1 MTYPATHQPQ
11 RQRSRIVSSGRSPSL
26 SVRSGLIILAVVAGF
41 GLGLLAFAVGP
52 KVVSAWQEKRWLKQ
66 AEPNLKQRNFNEAK
80 DSAQQALKING
91 DSLSAYEILAEITE
105 KQNRA
110 ETVGWRAQIA
120 RLRPRDTASQ
130 LNLASAA
137 LRFGQLDT
145 ARKALESVPQENRE
159 SASYHVVAGWL
170 ARAQGDEA
178 SQERH
183 FAAALEK
190 EPNNE
195 TYQYNLAAVRIK
207 LPDPQKQAQA
217 RTILERLAQS
227 APFRAGSLRALLN
240 DAIQQNNLEAADR
253 FAQELQLSPEVTFSD
268 ELLCL
273 DFYKKLDQKKLA
285 TLLEKV
291 KPLAAREPDDLAAL
305 MGWMNANGKSADVL
319 RWMDKLPSEKTAN
332 PPAAIE
338 VADAFSVQKNWSRLR
353 RWTKGGD
360 WGDSEYLR
368 LAYQAYARQ
377 RSRQEGADAESIWHD
392 AERACEENPEREIR
406 LARLASK
413 WNLPAQAEQ
422 LWLRVAHD
430 PLSRREAL
438 DSLFS
443 IYRANN
449 DLPNLYLT
457 AMRLHETSPD
467 EPLIAAEYARL
478 SILLDRN
485 TEEGRRVAKEAF
497 AHAPT
502 EAPCAVAQALSLNS
516 EGHPADGIAILQKL
530 PPEKLHDPRV
540 ALYLAVLLI
549 DDGKLDAAR
558 PFIDAA
564 NSGWVFPEETKL
576 LEETLQKHPPPAA
589 TPSASPQPSPAS
601 APASVSAPTPP
612 MKEILA
618 SPTLTETTRSHRTSA
633 PPMPVVLSEED
644 LSNQRRSRRCYGA
657 TKRNCLTSA

>member
-1 MTYPATHQPQ
+1 LNEWRAIGKNAMTYPVTHQAR
-11 RQRSRIVSSGRSPSL
+11 RQENKVARAGHTRSS
-26 SVRSGLIILAVVAGF
+26 SVRGGLIVLAVIAGF
-41 GLGLLAFAVGP
+41 ALGLIVLTIGP
-52 KVVSAWQEKRWLKQ
+52 KLASAWQESRWLRR
-66 AEPNLKQRNFNEAK
+66 AETNLKQGNFSAANEA
-80 DSAQQALKING
+80 ARQALAINR
-91 DSLSAYEILAEITE
+91 DSLSACEILAETTE

-145 ARKALESVPQENRE
+145 ARKALESVPKENRE

-190 EPNNE
+190 EPHNE

-207 LPDPQKQAQA
+207 LPDPQRQAQA
-217 RTILERLAQS
+217 RETLERLAKS
-227 APFRAGSLRALLN
+227 APFRVGSLRALLN
-240 DAIQQNNLEAADR
+240 DAIQRSNLEAADR
-253 FAQELQLSPEVTFSD
+253 FAQELQLSPQVTFSD
-268 ELLCL
+268 DLLCL

-291 KPLAAREPDDLAAL
+291 KSLAAREPDDLAAL
-305 MGWMNANGKSADVL
+305 MGWMNANGMSADVL
-319 RWMDKLPSEKTAN
+319 RWMEKLPPQKTAG

-338 VADAFSVQKNWSRLR
+338 VADALSTKKDWARLR

-360 WGDSEYLR
+360 WRESEYLR

-377 RSRQEGADAESIWHD
+377 QSRQEGSESLWHD

-438 DSLFS
+438 DSLFA

-478 SILLDRN
+478 SLLLDRN
-485 TEEGRRVAKEAF
+485 RDEGRHVAREAF
-497 AHAPT
+497 DQAPT
-502 EAPCAVAQALSLNS
+502 EPPCAVAQALFLNS
-516 EGHPADGIAILQKL
+516 EGRTADGIAILQKL

-540 ALYLAVLLI
+540 AIYLAVLLLT
-549 DDGKLDAAR
+549 DGKPEAAR
-558 PFIDAA
+558 EFIDEA
-564 NSGWVFPEETKL
+564 NSGFVFPEEKKL
-576 LEETLQKHPPPAA
+576 LEEAVQKHPLLPSPSP
-589 TPSASPQPSPAS
+589 TPQPSASPSSIIDLNHGAKNLS
-601 APASVSAPTPP
+601 SRA
-612 MKEILA
+612 
-618 SPTLTETTRSHRTSA
+618 TRRGISRVHKGF
-633 PPMPVVLSEED
+633 D
-644 LSNQRRSRRCYGA
+644 L
-657 TKRNCLTSA
+657 

>member
-1 MTYPATHQPQ
+1 MTYPVTHQPQ
-11 RQRSRIVSSGRSPSL
+11 REKNEIGRADQTHSSLGR
-26 SVRSGLIILAVVAGF
+26 RGLIVLAVIGGF
-41 GLGLLAFAVGP
+41 ALGLLVLTIGP
-52 KVVSAWQEKRWLKQ
+52 KLVSAWQESRWLRR
-66 AEPNLKQRNFNEAK
+66 AETNLKQGNFNA
-80 DSAQQALKING
+80 ANQAARHALEINR
-91 DSLSAYEILAEITE
+91 DSLSACEILAETTE

-120 RLRPRDTASQ
+120 RLRPGDIASQ

-137 LRFGQLDT
+137 LRFGQLDA
-145 ARKALESVPQENRE
+145 ARKALESVPKENRE

-170 ARAQGDEA
+170 ARAQGDDT

-183 FAAALEK
+183 FAAALER
-190 EPNNE
+190 EPDNE

-217 RTILERLAQS
+217 RATLERLAKS

-240 DAIQQNNLEAADR
+240 DAIQRSNLEAADR
-253 FAQELQLSPEVTFSD
+253 FAQELQLSPQVTFSD
-268 ELLCL
+268 DLLCL

-305 MGWMNANGKSADVL
+305 MEWMNANGKSAEVL
-319 RWMDKLPSEKTAN
+319 RWMEKLPPAKTVN

-338 VADAFSVQKNWSRLR
+338 VAAALGAQKNWARLR
-353 RWTKGGD
+353 RWTKGD
-360 WGDSEYLR
+360 SWGEFEYLR

-377 RSRQEGADAESIWHD
+377 QSRQEVTEAESLWHE

-413 WNLPAQAEQ
+413 WNLPTQAEQ

-457 AMRLHETSPD
+457 TMRLHETSPD

-478 SILLDRN
+478 SFLLDRN
-485 TEEGRRVAKEAF
+485 RDEGRRVAKEAF
-497 AHAPT
+497 DQAPT
-502 EAPCAVAQALSLNS
+502 QPPCAVAQALFLNLD
-516 EGHPADGIAILQKL
+516 GHTADGIAILQKL
-530 PPEKLHDPRV
+530 PPEKLHDPRL
-540 ALYLAVLLI
+540 ALYLAVLLLS
-549 DDGKLDAAR
+549 DGKPEAAR
-558 PFIDAA
+558 EFIDEA
-564 NSGWVFPEETKL
+564 NSGFVFPEEKKL
-576 LEETLQKHPPPAA
+576 LEEAVQKHPPVPSPSP
-589 TPSASPQPSPAS
+589 TPQPLPNASPFRP
-601 APASVSAPTPP
+601 
-612 MKEILA
+612 
-618 SPTLTETTRSHRTSA
+618 
-633 PPMPVVLSEED
+633 VLS
-644 LSNQRRSRRCYGA
+644 
-657 TKRNCLTSA
+657 

>member
-1 MTYPATHQPQ
+1 MTYPETHQAR
-11 RQRSRIVSSGRSPSL
+11 RQENKVARTGHTRSS
-26 SVRSGLIILAVVAGF
+26 SVRGGLIVLAVIAGF
-41 GLGLLAFAVGP
+41 ALGLIVLTIGP
-52 KVVSAWQEKRWLKQ
+52 KLVSAWQESRWLRR
-66 AEPNLKQRNFNEAK
+66 AETNLKQGNFSAANEA
-80 DSAQQALKING
+80 ARQALAINR
-91 DSLSAYEILAEITE
+91 DSLSACEILAETTE

-120 RLRPRDTASQ
+120 RLRPRDTANQ

-145 ARKALESVPQENRE
+145 ARKALESVPKENRD

-190 EPNNE
+190 EPHNE

-207 LPDPQKQAQA
+207 LPDPQRQAQA
-217 RTILERLAQS
+217 RETLERLAKS
-227 APFRAGSLRALLN
+227 APFRVGSLRALLN
-240 DAIQQNNLEAADR
+240 DAVQRSNLEAADR
-253 FAQELQLSPEVTFSD
+253 FAQELQLSPQVTFSD
-268 ELLCL
+268 DLLCL

-291 KPLAAREPDDLAAL
+291 KSLAAREPDDLAAL
-305 MGWMNANGKSADVL
+305 MGWMNANGMSADVL
-319 RWMDKLPSEKTAN
+319 RWMEKLPSEKTAT

-338 VADAFSVQKNWSRLR
+338 VADAFSAQKNWARLR
-353 RWTKGGD
+353 RWTKDDD

-377 RSRQEGADAESIWHD
+377 QSKQEGAKAETVWHN

-413 WNLPAQAEQ
+413 WKLPAQAEQ

-438 DSLFS
+438 DSLFA
-443 IYRANN
+443 IYRASN

-467 EPLIAAEYARL
+467 EPLISAEYARL
-478 SILLDRN
+478 SLLLDRN
-485 TEEGRRVAKEAF
+485 RDEGRRVAKEAF
-497 AHAPT
+497 DQAPT
-502 EAPCAVAQALSLNS
+502 EPPCAVAQALFLNS
-516 EGHPADGIAILQKL
+516 DGHAADGIAIVQKL
-530 PPEKLHDPRV
+530 PPEKLHDPRL
-540 ALYLAVLLI
+540 ALYLAVLLLN
-549 DDGKLDAAR
+549 DGKPEAAR
-558 PFIDAA
+558 EFIDEA
-564 NSGWVFPEETKL
+564 NSGFVFPEEKKL
-576 LEETLQKHPPPAA
+576 LEEAVQKHPLV
-589 TPSASPQPSPAS
+589 PSPSTTPQPSPN
-601 APASVSAPTPP
+601 
-612 MKEILA
+612 A
-618 SPTLTETTRSHRTSA
+618 SPSR
-633 PPMPVVLSEED
+633 PVLS
-644 LSNQRRSRRCYGA
+644 
-657 TKRNCLTSA
+657 

>member
-1 MTYPATHQPQ
+1 MTYPVTHQPRR
-11 RQRSRIVSSGRSPSL
+11 RQQHRVAWVGHARSPSFRL
-26 SVRSGLIILAVVAGF
+26 SLIVLAVIAGF
-41 GLGLLAFAVGP
+41 AFGLLVLSVGP
-52 KVVSAWQEKRWLKQ
+52 KLVSKWKESHWLKQ
-66 AEPNLKQRNFNEAK
+66 AETALKQGNLNAADDAAK
-80 DSAQQALKING
+80 QALQINH
-91 DSLSAYEILAEITE
+91 DSLSACEILAEATE

-120 RLRPRDTASQ
+120 RFRPRDTASQ

-145 ARKALESVPQENRE
+145 ARKALESVPKENRE

-190 EPNNE
+190 EPDNE

-207 LPDPQKQAQA
+207 LPDPQKQVRA
-217 RTILERLAQS
+217 RATLERLAKS

-240 DAIQQNNLEAADR
+240 DAIHRSNLEAADR
-253 FAQELQLSPEVTFSD
+253 FAQELQLSPQVTFSD
-268 ELLCL
+268 GLLCL

-305 MGWMNANGKSADVL
+305 MGWMNANGMSADVL
-319 RWMDKLPSEKTAN
+319 RWMEKLPPEKNAH

-338 VADAFSVQKNWSRLR
+338 VADAFSAQKNWAHLR
-353 RWTKGGD
+353 RWTKGDD
-360 WGDSEYLR
+360 WGESEYLR

-377 RSRQEGADAESIWHD
+377 QSRQEGTEAESLWHD

-438 DSLFS
+438 DSLFA

-478 SILLDRN
+478 SLLLDRN
-485 TEEGRRVAKEAF
+485 RDQGRRVAKQAF
-497 AHAPT
+497 DQAPT
-502 EAPCAVAQALSLNS
+502 EPPCAVAQALFLNL
-516 EGHPADGIAILQKL
+516 EGRTADGIAILQKL
-530 PPEKLHDPRV
+530 PSEKLHDPRL
-540 ALYLAVLLI
+540 ALYLAVLLLN
-549 DDGKLDAAR
+549 DGKPEAAR
-558 PFIDAA
+558 EFIDEA
-564 NSGWVFPEETKL
+564 NSGFVFPEEKKL
-576 LEETLQKHPPPAA
+576 LEEAVQKHPLI
-589 TPSASPQPSPAS
+589 PSPSTTPQPSPNPS
-601 APASVSAPTPP
+601 PP
-612 MKEILA
+612 R
-618 SPTLTETTRSHRTSA
+618 P
-633 PPMPVVLSEED
+633 VLS
-644 LSNQRRSRRCYGA
+644 
-657 TKRNCLTSA
+657 

>member
-1 MTYPATHQPQ
+1 MTYPATHQPR
-11 RQRSRIVSSGRSPSL
+11 RQGNKVVRAGRTHSS
-26 SVRSGLIILAVVAGF
+26 SVRGGLIVLALIAGF
-41 GLGLLAFAVGP
+41 GLGFLVLTIGP
-52 KVVSAWQEKRWLKQ
+52 KLVSAWQESRWLRKAETNLKQ
-66 AEPNLKQRNFNEAK
+66 ANFSAANEA
-80 DSAQQALKING
+80 ARQALQINR
-91 DSLSAYEILAEITE
+91 DSLSAYEILAEATE

-137 LRFGQLDT
+137 LRFGQLDA
-145 ARKALESVPQENRE
+145 ARKALENIPKENRE

-183 FAAALEK
+183 FAAALEQ

-217 RTILERLAQS
+217 RETLERLAKS

-240 DAIQQNNLEAADR
+240 DAIQRSDVKGADR
-253 FAQELQLSPEVTFSD
+253 FAQELQLSPQVTFSD
-268 ELLCL
+268 DLLCL

-291 KPLAAREPDDLAAL
+291 KPVAAREPDDLAAL
-305 MGWMNANGKSADVL
+305 MGWMNANSMSADVL
-319 RWMDKLPSEKTAN
+319 RWMEKLPPEKTAN

-338 VADAFSVQKNWSRLR
+338 VADAFSKQKNWVRLR
-353 RWTKGGD
+353 RWTKGNH
-360 WGDSEYLR
+360 WGESEYLR
-368 LAYQAYARQ
+368 LAYEAYARQ
-377 RSRQEGADAESIWHD
+377 QSRQEAAEAESVWHD

-438 DSLFS
+438 DSLFA
-443 IYRANN
+443 IYRASN

-457 AMRLHETSPD
+457 AMRLHETSPN

-478 SILLDRN
+478 SLLLDRN
-485 TEEGRRVAKEAF
+485 RDEGRRVAKEAF
-497 AHAPT
+497 DQAPT
-502 EAPCAVAQALSLNS
+502 EPPCAVAQALFLSS
-516 EGHPADGIAILQKL
+516 EGHAADGIAILQKL
-530 PPEKLHDPRV
+530 PPEQLHDPRV
-540 ALYLAVLLI
+540 ALYLAVLLLN
-549 DDGKLDAAR
+549 DGKPEAAR
-558 PFIDAA
+558 EFIDEA
-564 NSGWVFPEETKL
+564 NSGFVFPEEKKL
-576 LEETLQKHPPPAA
+576 LEEALQKHPLVPSPSA
-589 TPSASPQPSPAS
+589 TPPPSPNASPVRP
-601 APASVSAPTPP
+601 
-612 MKEILA
+612 
-618 SPTLTETTRSHRTSA
+618 
-633 PPMPVVLSEED
+633 VLS
-644 LSNQRRSRRCYGA
+644 
-657 TKRNCLTSA
+657 

>member
-1 MTYPATHQPQ
+1 VGQAQ
-11 RQRSRIVSSGRSPSL
+11 SPSFRL
-26 SVRSGLIILAVVAGF
+26 SLIVLAVIGGF
-41 GLGLLAFAVGP
+41 ALGLLVLSVGP
-52 KVVSAWQEKRWLKQ
+52 KLVSKWKESRWLKQ
-66 AEPNLKQRNFNEAK
+66 AETALKQNNFNAADDAAK
-80 DSAQQALKING
+80 QALQLNH
-91 DSLSAYEILAEITE
+91 DSLSACEILAEATE

-110 ETVGWRAQIA
+110 ETVVWRAEIA

-137 LRFGQLDT
+137 LRFGQLDA
-145 ARKALESVPQENRE
+145 ARKALESVPKENRE

-190 EPNNE
+190 EPHNE

-217 RTILERLAQS
+217 RSTLERLAKS
-227 APFRAGSLRALLN
+227 AAFRAGSLRALLT
-240 DAIQQNNLEAADR
+240 DAIQRSNLEAADR
-253 FAQELQLSPEVTFSD
+253 FAQELQLSPQVTFSD

-285 TLLEKV
+285 ALLEKV
-291 KPLAAREPDDLAAL
+291 KPLAARETDELAAL
-305 MGWMNANGKSADVL
+305 MGWMNANGRSADVL
-319 RWMDKLPSEKTAN
+319 RWMEKLPSEKTAR

-338 VADAFSVQKNWSRLR
+338 VADALSTKKDWARLR

-360 WGDSEYLR
+360 WGESEYLR

-377 RSRQEGADAESIWHD
+377 QSRQEAAEGESLWHE

-413 WNLPAQAEQ
+413 WNLSAQAEQ

-438 DSLFS
+438 DSLFA

-478 SILLDRN
+478 SLLLDRN
-485 TEEGRRVAKEAF
+485 REEGRRVAKEAF
-497 AHAPT
+497 DQSPT
-502 EAPCAVAQALSLNS
+502 EPPCAVAQALFLNS
-516 EGHPADGIAILQKL
+516 EGRTADGIAILQKL

-540 ALYLAVLLI
+540 ALYLALLLLN
-549 DDGKLDAAR
+549 DGKSDAAR
-558 PFIDAA
+558 EFIEEA
-564 NSGWVFPEETKL
+564 NSGFVFPEEKKL
-576 LEETLQKHPPPAA
+576 LEEALQKHPLV
-589 TPSASPQPSPAS
+589 PSPS
-601 APASVSAPTPP
+601 PTPQ
-612 MKEILA
+612 A
-618 SPTLTETTRSHRTSA
+618 SPTVSPA
-633 PPMPVVLSEED
+633 
-644 LSNQRRSRRCYGA
+644 A
-657 TKRNCLTSA
+657 

>member
-1 MTYPATHQPQ
+1 MTYPVTHQPH
-11 RQRSRIVSSGRSPSL
+11 RRKNNVARAGRTRSPS
-26 SVRSGLIILAVVAGF
+26 VRGGLIVLAVIVGF
-41 GLGLLAFAVGP
+41 ALGLIVLTIGP
-52 KVVSAWQEKRWLKQ
+52 RLVSAWQESRCLRK
-66 AEPNLKQRNFNEAK
+66 AEANLKQGNFSAANEA
-80 DSAQQALKING
+80 ARRALQINR
-91 DSLSAYEILAEITE
+91 DSLSACEILAETTE

-110 ETVGWRAQIA
+110 ETVGWRAEIA

-137 LRFGQLDT
+137 LRFGQLDS
-145 ARKALESVPQENRE
+145 ARKALESVPKENRE

-190 EPNNE
+190 EPHNE

-217 RTILERLAQS
+217 RATLERLAKS
-227 APFRAGSLRALLN
+227 APFRVGSLRVLLT
-240 DAIQQNNLEAADR
+240 DAIQRSDLEAADR
-253 FAQELQLSPEVTFSD
+253 FAQELQLSPQVTFSD
-268 ELLCL
+268 GLLCL

-291 KPLAAREPDDLAAL
+291 KPLAVREPDDLAAL
-305 MGWMNANGKSADVL
+305 MGWMDANGMSADVL
-319 RWMDKLPSEKTAN
+319 RWMEKLPAEKTAH

-338 VADAFSVQKNWSRLR
+338 VAEALSVQKNWARLR
-353 RWTKGGD
+353 RWTKDGD

-368 LAYQAYARQ
+368 LAYQAFARQ
-377 RSRQEGADAESIWHD
+377 QSRQEGAGAESVWHD

-438 DSLFS
+438 DSLFA

-457 AMRLHETSPD
+457 AMRLHDTSPD

-478 SILLDRN
+478 SLLLDRN
-485 TEEGRRVAKEAF
+485 RDEGRRVAKQAF
-497 AHAPT
+497 DQAPS
-502 EAPCAVAQALSLNS
+502 EPPCAVAQALFLDS
-516 EGHPADGIAILQKL
+516 EGHAADGIAILQKL
-530 PPEKLHDPRV
+530 SPEKLHDPRV
-540 ALYLAVLLI
+540 ALYLAVLLLN
-549 DDGKLDAAR
+549 DGKPEIAR
-558 PFIDAA
+558 EFIDAA
-564 NSGWVFPEETKL
+564 NSGFVFPEEKKL
-576 LEETLQKHPPPAA
+576 LQEAIQKHPPTA
-589 TPSASPQPSPAS
+589 TPSASPQASPA
-601 APASVSAPTPP
+601 
-612 MKEILA
+612 
-618 SPTLTETTRSHRTSA
+618 A
-633 PPMPVVLSEED
+633 PPTAKSA
-644 LSNQRRSRRCYGA
+644 SASRGREMSSRA
-657 TKRNCLTSA
+657 L

>member
-1 MTYPATHQPQ
+1 VTYPVTHQPQ
-11 RQRSRIVSSGRSPSL
+11 RRQQNKVAWVGRARSPSFRL
-26 SVRSGLIILAVVAGF
+26 SLIVLAVIAGF
-41 GLGLLAFAVGP
+41 ALGLVVLTVGP
-52 KVVSAWQEKRWLKQ
+52 KLVSKWKESRWLRQAETALKEGNFNAADDAAKQALQIDHDSVSAC
-66 AEPNLKQRNFNEAK
+66 
-80 DSAQQALKING
+80 
-91 DSLSAYEILAEITE
+91 EILAEATE

-110 ETVGWRAQIA
+110 ETVGWRAEIA

-137 LRFGQLDT
+137 LRFGQLDA
-145 ARKALESVPQENRE
+145 ARKALEGVPKENRE
-159 SASYHVVAGWL
+159 SSSYHVVAGWL

-190 EPNNE
+190 EPDNE

-217 RTILERLAQS
+217 RATLERLAKS

-240 DAIQQNNLEAADR
+240 DAIQRSNLEAADR
-253 FAQELQLSPEVTFSD
+253 FAQELQLSPQVTFSD
-268 ELLCL
+268 DLLCL

-305 MGWMNANGKSADVL
+305 MGWMNANGMSADVL
-319 RWMDKLPSEKTAN
+319 RWMEKLPPEKTAN

-338 VADAFSVQKNWSRLR
+338 VADAFSAQKNWARLR

-377 RSRQEGADAESIWHD
+377 QSRQEGSESLWHD

-413 WNLPAQAEQ
+413 WNLPTQAEQ

-438 DSLFS
+438 DSLYA

-478 SILLDRN
+478 SVLLDRN
-485 TEEGRRVAKEAF
+485 QDEGRRVAKEAF
-497 AHAPT
+497 DQAPT
-502 EAPCAVAQALSLNS
+502 EPPCAVAQALFLNL
-516 EGHPADGIAILQKL
+516 EGRAADGIAILQKL
-530 PPEKLHDPRV
+530 PPQKLHDPRL
-540 ALYLAVLLI
+540 ALYLAVLLLN
-549 DDGKLDAAR
+549 DGKFEAAR
-558 PFIDAA
+558 EFIDEA
-564 NSGWVFPEETKL
+564 NSGFVFPEEKKL
-576 LEETLQKHPPPAA
+576 LEEAVEKHPLV
-589 TPSASPQPSPAS
+589 PSPSTTPQPSPN
-601 APASVSAPTPP
+601 
-612 MKEILA
+612 A
-618 SPTLTETTRSHRTSA
+618 SPSRLA
-633 PPMPVVLSEED
+633 PS
-644 LSNQRRSRRCYGA
+644 
-657 TKRNCLTSA
+657 